1 MSATSP
7 TTIVQ
12 ENGRSGGETSGQSSS
27 LPRHDIPE
35 PKKFMS
41 GSLLPDNV
49 LCSKKVIGE
58 GER

>member
-7 TTIVQ
+7 RTIVH
-12 ENGRSGGETSGQSSS
+12 ENGRSGGETSGKSSS

-49 LCSKKVIGE
+49 PSKKVIGE